1 MITERILN
9 SIKNED
15 LKKSILFG
23 LAFGLA
29 CGLACGLTFGLA
41 DGLAYGLIGGL
52 VCGLVGGLMG
62 GLVCGLA
69 GGLVGELVCG
79 LAYGFAGGLAF
90 KLVGGLVCGLTF
102 GLAYG
107 LAYGLVNLS
116 QITTC
121 PLILLLVGVFVLSNI
136 LIFIF
141 GLRNKKET
149 FVEWLLK
156 KELLGYIET
165 LAIVI
170 NVLNIR
176 WLIKHIDL
184 SEYVPTIVQWI
195 GYIGVG
201 IVVIGCV
208 IGLLYLKYKLFNRR

>member
-1 MITERILN
+1 MITERILK
-9 SIKNED
+9 SIKNKD
-15 LKKSILFG
+15 LKEKNILFG
-23 LAFGLA
+23 LALGLVCGLVYGLA
-29 CGLACGLTFGLA
+29 CGLACGL
-41 DGLAYGLIGGL
+41 
-52 VCGLVGGLMG
+52 VCGLVF

-69 GGLVGELVCG
+69 CGLVFGLVW
-79 LAYGFAGGLAF
+79 GLAF
-90 KLVGGLVCGLTF
+90 GLAFGLVC
-102 GLAYG
+102 
-107 LAYGLVNLS
+107 GLVNLS

-141 GLRNKKET
+141 ELRNKKET
-149 FVEWLLK
+149 FIEWLLK